1 MVVDLTFTVIP
12 ESIHMFHSL
21 TALKV
26 KKYIYSLMKFNSI
39 YYLYSAY

>member
-26 KKYIYSLMKFNSI
+26 KKKIYFKHVAFNFV
-39 YYLYSAY
+39 AY

>member
-1 MVVDLTFTVIP
+1 MGVDLTFTVIP

-26 KKYIYSLMKFNSI
+26 KKKYFLSMWHLILLLIEDN
-39 YYLYSAY
+39 